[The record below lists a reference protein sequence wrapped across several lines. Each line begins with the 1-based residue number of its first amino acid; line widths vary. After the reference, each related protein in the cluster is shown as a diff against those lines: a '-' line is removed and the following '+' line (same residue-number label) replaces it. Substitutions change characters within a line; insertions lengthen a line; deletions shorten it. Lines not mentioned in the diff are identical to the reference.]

1 MNQHLRA
8 TGTYASFLHPS
19 HVAHPKHL
27 VGVLIPPLPQIF
39 PQNKSKHYT
48 KAKAIPF
55 YFGVSGRK
63 KRFFLFWIYWNQ
75 WFKVD
80 VSKQSLFTSWAQ
92 LVLYRES
99 MALIRNK
106 FRCMDPWQGKV
117 KLNSSIDNIET
128 DTIFIHRILISC
140 QYQHGLLSLYTYSWF
155 LVSIYMDSYLYTHV
169 RHFLLVSGLLP
180 LYTCPWFFL
189 SVSSWAPDPP
199 CWWPIRNSSRKSA
212 SRISPRLPI
221 DM

>member
-1 MNQHLRA
+1 M
-8 TGTYASFLHPS
+8 TFASFLHPS
-19 HVAHPKHL
+19 HWLTRNTLSAFLFLPSPKS
-27 VGVLIPPLPQIF
+27 F
-39 PQNKSKHYT
+39 PKIKVIITRKQKQF
-48 KAKAIPF
+48 PF
-55 YFGVSGRK
+55 ILEFLAQ

-80 VSKQSLFTSWAQ
+80 VSKQSLFTTWAP

-106 FRCMDPWQGKV
+106 FRCMDPWQGKA

-169 RHFLLVSGLLP
+169 RVFFCQCLHGLQTHPAGGRSGTRQENQRQGFLQGSQ
-180 LYTCPWFFL
+180 
-189 SVSSWAPDPP
+189 
-199 CWWPIRNSSRKSA
+199 
-212 SRISPRLPI
+212 
-221 DM
+221 